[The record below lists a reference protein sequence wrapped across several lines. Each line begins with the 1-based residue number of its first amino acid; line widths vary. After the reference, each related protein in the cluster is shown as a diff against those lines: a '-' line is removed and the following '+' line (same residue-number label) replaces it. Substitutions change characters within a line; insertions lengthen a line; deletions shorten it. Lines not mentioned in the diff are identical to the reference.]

1 MNVNVN
7 LNKTNTMSSNLIVQL
22 VSLVLWVFAL
32 AGLQID
38 PGKVGTD
45 AVTAIS
51 TQNWSLF
58 LIVIFNVGNSVWQ
71 WAQTWKNNKPNFILF
86 LKSYNWWVSALNIG
100 FAVIAMQGITL
111 PEGASE
117 KIVEF
122 AMNGEWWAMA
132 GYMLPNIVAP
142 IVRALTA
149 KKTVAA

>member
-1 MNVNVN
+1 
-7 LNKTNTMSSNLIVQL
+7 MSSNLITQI

-38 PGKVGTD
+38 PTKVGAD

-51 TQNWSLF
+51 TNNWSLF
-58 LIVIFNVGNSVWQ
+58 LIIIFNIGNSVWQ
-71 WAQTWKNNKPNFILF
+71 WSQTWKNNKPNFILF

-100 FAVIAMQGITL
+100 FAALALQGIVL

-142 IVRALTA
+142 IVRLLTS
-149 KKTVAA
+149 KKSAQVAT